1 MNYLETKVFSLVFVA
16 AIITLVLDLVYW
28 MPN

>member
-1 MNYLETKVFSLVFVA
+1 MTLETKVFSLVFVT
-16 AIITLVLDLVYW
+16 AIITLALDMLYW

>member
-1 MNYLETKVFSLVFVA
+1 MTLETKVFIAVFGM
-16 AIITLVLDLVYW
+16 AIITLVADLVYW

>member
-1 MNYLETKVFSLVFVA
+1 MTLETKVLIAVFTA

>member
-1 MNYLETKVFSLVFVA
+1 MTLQTKVFIAVFTA